1 MTKRKIFLLSLIGVL
16 AVTYIF
22 QLIFASRGKIT
33 EIKVKGEI
41 AKIEITNKEEKLDLT
56 KNEDS
61 WLISENLP
69 AKAELVQTLS
79 STLSSIKVID
89 SIKKNPSPADFEK
102 YGLTSGITVEGYS
115 ADSKKLV
122 KLLIGKT
129 STTGNQTYI
138 QLNDSKEILLV
149 SLNLNDYFSITEK
162 QLLDMTLY
170 TINAND
176 IYKIAVTYS
185 PSGAFTAEKAGE
197 MADFKWNVTGADL
210 DVDLTKFNS
219 DKFQQWINSITEL
232 SASKWLTDFNV
243 SDTEL
248 DDSRYYSITIYAA
261 EKEIKVDLYQV
272 KADFGSEKLCI
283 CSENEYLC
291 EITADDVHRIVTE
304 LSNFID

>member
-69 AKAELVQTLS
+69 AKAELIQTLS

-170 TINAND
+170 TTNAND

-197 MADFKWNVTGADL
+197 MADFKWNVIYTPGHTRGCVCFYEVNEKVCFTG
-210 DVDLTKFNS
+210 
-219 DKFQQWINSITEL
+219 
-232 SASKWLTDFNV
+232 
-243 SDTEL
+243 DTL
-248 DDSRYYSITIYAA
+248 FRGT
-261 EKEIKVDLYQV
+261 VGRCDLYGGNFGEMKKSV
-272 KADFGSEKLCI
+272 KDRMAEISDDTAIYPGHEMESTMGWERKH
-283 CSENEYLC
+283 NPYLK
-291 EITADDVHRIVTE
+291 
-304 LSNFID
+304 